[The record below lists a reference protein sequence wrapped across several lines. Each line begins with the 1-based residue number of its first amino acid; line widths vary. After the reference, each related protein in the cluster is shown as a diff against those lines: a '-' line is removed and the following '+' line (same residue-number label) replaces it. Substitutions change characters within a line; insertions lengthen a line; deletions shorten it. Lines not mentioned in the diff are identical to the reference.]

1 MKAQWELKTKQ
12 QMTGVGRL
20 LKWEYLLILILLAV
34 LLGLKVMEPGVVNMS
49 SILENSMVFMDKGFI
64 VLSMMLI
71 LVLGEIDI
79 SVGSILC
86 LSGVVM
92 AVLNEKGI
100 PFGLALAAA
109 LAVGVVCGFF
119 NGWIITTFK
128 ELAPMIVTLA
138 TMTIYRGI
146 AYMILRDEAA
156 GGFPEGF
163 SELGW
168 GYVAEG
174 VPIPINLVV
183 FLLIAAVFY
192 IVISHTMLGRQIYA
206 IGTNALASEYNG
218 IPVKRIKLALYTL
231 NGLMSAVAGIFLMA
245 RLGSARPNV
254 AEGYELD
261 VIAMCVLGGVSTA
274 GGKGTVGGAVLSVF
288 LIGYFRYGMN
298 IKNVPGQIMP
308 MVIGILLIVVLVVPN
323 VVKEIKVRRQVKHRS
338 IS

>member
-1 MKAQWELKTKQ
+1 MKTQWELKTKQ
-12 QMTGVGRL
+12 QATGPGRFL
-20 LKWEYLLILILLAV
+20 RWEYLLMLILLGV
-34 LLGLKVMEPGVVNMS
+34 LLGLKAMEPDVVNMS

-79 SVGSILC
+79 SVGSVVC

-92 AVLNEKGI
+92 AVLNETGI
-100 PFGLALAAA
+100 PFGIALAAA
-109 LAVGVVCGFF
+109 LAVGVACGFF
-119 NGWIITTFK
+119 NGWIITTFH

-146 AYMILRDEAA
+146 AYMILRDRAS
-156 GGFPEGF
+156 GGFPDGF

-174 VPIPINLVV
+174 VPIPVNLVV
-183 FLLIAAVFY
+183 FLLFAAVFY
-192 IVISHTMLGRQIYA
+192 VVVSHTAPGKQIYA

-218 IPVKRIKLALYTL
+218 IPVKRIKLTLYTL

-254 AEGYELD
+254 AVGYELD

-274 GGKGTVGGAVLSVF
+274 GGKGTVGGVVLSVF

-308 MVIGILLIVVLVVPN
+308 MVIGILLIIVLVVPN
-323 VVKEIKVRRQVKHRS
+323 VGKEIKEKEQVKHRS
-338 IS
+338 VS